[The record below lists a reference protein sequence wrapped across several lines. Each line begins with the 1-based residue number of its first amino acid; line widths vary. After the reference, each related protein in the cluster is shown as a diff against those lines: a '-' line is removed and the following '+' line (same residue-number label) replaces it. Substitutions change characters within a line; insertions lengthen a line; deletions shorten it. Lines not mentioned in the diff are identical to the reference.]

1 MDGIK
6 IFRPKAAGF
15 IISMALV
22 IIMTVGVLWVFI
34 VGIIQIDLLYI
45 IIGILALIFAIP
57 ETIQLILW
65 KVVFTE
71 DHIYVPVNPMDRYMF
86 GDKTKKI
93 QKIYYSEIE
102 ELKLLV
108 HTPQSILIKCRG
120 ENEPNKI
127 YVKQFTRGQAYKM
140 IDEINLRAQKHSETF
155 IPFDVNAPYRKRV
168 NKRSGK
174 KRA

>member
-1 MDGIK
+1 MDGTK

-15 IISMALV
+15 IV
-22 IIMTVGVLWVFI
+22 GMTFGILIVVLLSWLFI
-34 VGIIQIDLLYI
+34 VGIIQLNWFYI
-45 IIGILALIFAIP
+45 ILCIVAWFFMMP
-57 ETIQLILW
+57 EIIKSILW

-71 DHIYVPVNPMDRYMF
+71 DHIDVPANPMDRYMF
-86 GDKTKKI
+86 GTNRI

-108 HTPQSILIKCRG
+108 WPLQVLSIKCRG

-155 IPFDVNAPYRKRV
+155 IPFDVNAPHRKRV
-168 NKRSGK
+168 NKRSGR